1 MSKTY
6 KSTKEPEYKSFGNN
20 QMYNPDT
27 VIFRHAEK
35 YYQALSTGDQ
45 DQVTNCRQQLFYH
58 LSAYRHCLNTDES
71 PRDSWTVLQ
80 LTIRYAST
88 YAKNYVKSDDY
99 SSPETVKVIRQQM
112 VEEGRRLPYGVAEW
126 IVQHVEARS
135 TNQRG
140 GMEEMQDAFTG
151 FDDEKL
157 QQRIKFDS
165 ETLDTAEE

>member
-1 MSKTY
+1 MSKMH
-6 KSTKEPEYKSFGNN
+6 KPTKEPEYKSFGNN

-35 YYQALSTGDQ
+35 YYQALNTEDQ
-45 DQVTNCRQQLFYH
+45 DQVTNCRQQLFH
-58 LSAYRHCLNTDES
+58 QLSAYHHCLNTDEP

-88 YAKNYVKSDDY
+88 YAKTYVKSDDY
-99 SSPETVKVIRQQM
+99 PSPETVKMIRQQM

-126 IVQHVEARS
+126 IVQHVEARF

-140 GMEEMQDAFTG
+140 GMEEMQDGLAG

-165 ETLDTAEE
+165 ETLDTAGE